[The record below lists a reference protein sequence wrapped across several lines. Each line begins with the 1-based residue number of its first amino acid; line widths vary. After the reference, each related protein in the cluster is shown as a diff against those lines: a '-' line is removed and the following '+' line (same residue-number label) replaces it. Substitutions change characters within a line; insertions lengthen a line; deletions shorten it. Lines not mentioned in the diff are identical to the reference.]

1 MKNKFNPRQI
11 IILYFILGL
20 MASCST
26 NNVVSQLMELKNIDF
41 DKVNGLR
48 QYVTLD
54 KDEAREWCDKER
66 KNGYAVYER
75 FNSETGE
82 HICKSIPKGN
92 VPLPAEDKIVG
103 LLDENGEFLLE
114 DDD

>member
-1 MKNKFNPRQI
+1 MKNKFKPRQI
-11 IILYFILGL
+11 IILYFIMGL

-41 DKVNGLR
+41 DKVNELR

-82 HICKSIPKGN
+82 HICKSIPKDKIS
-92 VPLPAEDKIVG
+92 LPREDK
-103 LLDENGEFLLE
+103 LLDLLGENGEFLLE
-114 DDD
+114 DED